1 MNHEELLLENQICFL
16 VYRLNRAIGAAYRP
30 LLEALGLTYPQYLVM
45 LVLWENGALPVG
57 DICRLLDL
65 DTGTVSPLIKRMEA
79 SGLLVRERQAHD
91 ERTVNV
97 SLTDEGKALQKKAL
111 PIPTALGSCLFADFS
126 EYGPLKE
133 TLLTLNQRLD
143 TTMHYNERDQAS
155 SNKVSKGFI

>member
-1 MNHEELLLENQICFL
+1 MKHEELLLENQICFL

-45 LVLWENGALPVG
+45 LVLWEHGTLPVG
-57 DICRLLDL
+57 DICRRLDL

-79 SGLLVRERQAHD
+79 SGLLKRERQASD

-97 SLTDEGKALQKKAL
+97 SLTDEGIALEKKAL

-126 EYGPLKE
+126 EYDPLKKI
-133 TLLTLNQRLD
+133 LLKLNRRLD
-143 TTMHYNERDQAS
+143 AAMHYD
-155 SNKVSKGFI
+155 